1 MAELIWRLRGGVR
14 APGARG
20 GDAWFALLAGG
31 AAALVVGWGLTVSVQ
46 AACAFTLVALVLAL
60 YEYKREWGV
69 LALLALW
76 LLAPGIRRLL
86 ALITGHV
93 ENDPLSVAPF
103 LATVALAGLEL
114 LRMHVPTRIRRLLLI
129 AAAGLALGLPV
140 GFVAGP
146 QSAVFAAFA
155 YLAGISAAVL
165 GAGERGTVRDSTL
178 RRALLFGMV
187 PIAGYAILQRVLALP
202 SWDQLWLDATRFG
215 SIGVEEG
222 TTIRVFASL
231 NSPGTL
237 AALLGLSL
245 LCFLTV
251 HRARLVTIAGAALLT
266 VALALTFVRSAWV
279 GLMVAG
285 LAHVIASRGR
295 SAGIVLGST
304 ALIAAATLAL
314 APVNS
319 TAQDVVE
326 RVNSIVDFRGDTSS
340 NERRQTFINTAPEA
354 ASRPLGTGL
363 GTAGEPSKLSG
374 QSALRATDNGYLALL
389 YQSGPIGFL
398 LVLVALGFILAAAWS
413 GARAQGPGQELRL
426 LLFAMLVYLLV
437 LATSGDVFYG
447 VHGVILW
454 FICGQVLAYDMRRR
468 AGAVP

>member
-1 MAELIWRLRGGVR
+1 LAELIWRLRSGVR
-14 APGARG
+14 SPGARG
-20 GDAWFALLAGG
+20 GDAWFAILAGG

-60 YEYKREWGV
+60 YEYRRDWGV
-69 LALLALW
+69 LALFALW
-76 LLAPGIRRLL
+76 FLAPGIRRLFGL
-86 ALITGHV
+86 MTGHI

-114 LRMHVPTRIRRLLLI
+114 LRLHVSTRIRRIVLI
-129 AAAGLALGLPV
+129 AAAGFAIGLPV
-140 GFVAGP
+140 GFAAGP

-155 YLAGISAAVL
+155 YLAGISAAII
-165 GAGERGTVRDSTL
+165 GAGERGTVKDSTL
-178 RRALLFGMV
+178 RRALLFGMLPV
-187 PIAGYAILQRVLALP
+187 ACYAIIQDVLSLP

-222 TTIRVFASL
+222 TTVRVFASL

-237 AALLGLSL
+237 AGLLGLSL

-251 HRARLVTIAGAALLT
+251 HRARLVTLAGAALVT

-279 GLMVAG
+279 GLLVAG
-285 LAHVIASRGR
+285 LAHVVASRGR
-295 SAGIVLGST
+295 SAGVVLGSI
-304 ALIAAATLAL
+304 ALAVAATLAL

-326 RVNSIVDFRGDTSS
+326 RAQSIVDFRGDTSS
-340 NERRQTFINTAPEA
+340 NERRQTFISTAPDA
-354 ASRPLGTGL
+354 ASQPLGFGL
-363 GTAGEPSKLSG
+363 GTAGEPSRLSG

-389 YQSGPIGFL
+389 YQSGPLGFT
-398 LVLVALGFILAAAWS
+398 LVLVALGFILAAAWN
-413 GARAQGPGQELRL
+413 GARARAPGQELRL

-437 LATSGDVFYG
+437 LATAGDEFYG
-447 VHGVILW
+447 AHGVILW
-454 FICGQVLAYDMRRR
+454 FICGQVLGYDIRRR
-468 AGAVP
+468 AGAVA